1 VVHTAFR
8 HAWLKGGVRLQG
20 AKVVATGRNEAA
32 LQALAAEIG
41 CDYAVGDLTEPGVC
55 ERVVRTHTHWSHT
68 SQD

>member
-1 VVHTAFR
+1 
-8 HAWLKGGVRLQG
+8 VRLQG